1 MTLPPKPGRS
11 PNEPTTEGGAGEPKS
26 RTDKPTA
33 GSGAK
38 RRPCGRAQAST
49 QGETRRRR
57 REGERGRMGRA
68 KRVPLPCIVTLI
80 KTSCATYDE
89 VEEGGCCPRGAF
101 ERSDCDARTTAP
113 RYNKRA

>member
-1 MTLPPKPGRS
+1 MVTLPTAPGRS

-49 QGETRRRR
+49 QGADKPT
-57 REGERGRMGRA
+57 EGEERERAREWPRAGALPSGASQRIYKCIGRSQS
-68 KRVPLPCIVTLI
+68 V
-80 KTSCATYDE
+80 SYS
-89 VEEGGCCPRGAF
+89 F
-101 ERSDCDARTTAP
+101 TTVNLL
-113 RYNKRA
+113 RCY